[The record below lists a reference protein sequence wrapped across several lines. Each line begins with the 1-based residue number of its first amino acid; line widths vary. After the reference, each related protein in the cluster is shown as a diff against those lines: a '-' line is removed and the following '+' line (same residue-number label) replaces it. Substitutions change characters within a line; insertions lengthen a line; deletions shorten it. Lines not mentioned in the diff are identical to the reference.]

1 MSTGSGPYWFG
12 ENRGGMYGKDNDQ
25 QKKKNIWYLEVNP
38 TLMDETVGI
47 SDLLE
52 DVSIIILII
61 LPAS

>member
-1 MSTGSGPYWFG
+1 
-12 ENRGGMYGKDNDQ
+12 MYGKDNDQ

-47 SDLLE
+47 SDLLQ